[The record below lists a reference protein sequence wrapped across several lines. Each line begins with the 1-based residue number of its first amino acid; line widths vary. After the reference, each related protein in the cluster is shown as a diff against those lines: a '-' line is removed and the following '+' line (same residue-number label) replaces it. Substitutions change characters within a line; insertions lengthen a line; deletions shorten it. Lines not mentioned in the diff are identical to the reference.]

1 MLLRFPELGNEE
13 MLLAEIPWE
22 NETAYLLY
30 SFFHDR
36 LKTGEAYNWQNLN
49 SAMEF
54 LPDHLAALLA
64 EIVMDYEAAFDDPEA
79 LSPADAKRNLQQL
92 VRSLAVQALDKRIRD
107 RQEEIARRDR
117 LGADVDDLMLEQQQD
132 IDKRLQ
138 WHRMK

>member
-1 MLLRFPELGNEE
+1 
-13 MLLAEIPWE
+13 
-22 NETAYLLY
+22 
-30 SFFHDR
+30 
-36 LKTGEAYNWQNLN
+36 
-49 SAMEF
+49 MEF

-64 EIVMDYEAAFDDPEA
+64 EIVMDYEAVFDNPEA
-79 LSPADAKRNLQQL
+79 LTSADAKRNLQQL
-92 VRSLAVQALDKRIRD
+92 VRSLVLHSLDKRIRE